1 MMKNKSGYSKF
12 LLLWSGELI
21 SAIGGGLSSFGLGV
35 YVFNMTGSAG
45 SMALVTLL
53 AFLPTLLLSAPAGV
67 LADRYDRRLLM
78 MIGDGL
84 SALGLVYILICM
96 MTGGAQLYQIC
107 VGVFIS
113 SVFSS
118 LLEPSYKATVTD
130 LLTPE
135 EYSKASGMVSLAGS
149 ARYLISPLLAG
160 LLLEAGS
167 IQLLLIIDI
176 CTFFLT
182 VLCTAVVRSGLETKE
197 AEQAEPF
204 LKSFRDGWETVTGS
218 RGVLILII
226 VSSVMTCFMG
236 AIQILSEPMILSFTD
251 SRTLGIAETVCA
263 VGMLVSGILLG
274 VKGIQGK
281 YVITLCLAL
290 AAAGGAMIGFGGW
303 ENIRVICAFG
313 FLFFFM
319 LPLANNCLDYLVRT
333 NIEASKQGRA
343 WGLISFLS
351 QIGYV
356 AAYGIAGMLADK
368 IAAAEHISVGRG
380 AARVIMVSGI
390 LLMVTA
396 AALYSFK
403 SVKELEDHEK
413 TSDPE

>member
-1 MMKNKSGYSKF
+1 MDKKSNYSKF

-35 YVFNMTGSAG
+35 YVFNLTGSAG

-84 SALGLVYILICM
+84 SALGLIYILICM

-107 VGVFIS
+107 IGVFIS

-135 EYSKASGMVSLAGS
+135 EYSKAGGMVSLAGS

-167 IQLLLIIDI
+167 IRLLLMIDI
-176 CTFFLT
+176 FTFFLT
-182 VLCTAVVRSGLETKE
+182 VACTAVVRNGLEMKK
-197 AEQAEPF
+197 AEPAEPF
-204 LKSFRDGWETVTGS
+204 GKSFREGWKAVTGNQ
-218 RGVLILII
+218 GVLVLIV

-251 SRTLGIAETVCA
+251 SRTLGIGETVCA
-263 VGMLVSGILLG
+263 VGMLVSGIILG
-274 VKGIQGK
+274 VRGIRGK
-281 YVITLCLAL
+281 YVLMLCLSL
-290 AAAGGAMIGFGGW
+290 AAAGGAMIGFGAW
-303 ENIRVICAFG
+303 ENIYIICAFG

-319 LPLANNCLDYLVRT
+319 LPLANNCLDYLVRI
-333 NIEASKQGRA
+333 NIDADKQGRA

-356 AAYGIAGMLADK
+356 VAYGIMGMLADK
-368 IAAAEHISVGRG
+368 IAELQHTTVGRG
-380 AARVIMVSGI
+380 AAQVIMVSGV
-390 LLMVTA
+390 LLMTAA
-396 AALYSFK
+396 AALYTFK
-403 SVKELEDHEK
+403 SVRSMENHERTADSK
-413 TSDPE
+413 